1 MSTATSTVIFT
12 ESGNASPSFY
22 NVQTVFTGTIQ
33 NARCILDHSGGSY
46 YEAYIEM
53 LSGTT
58 DHPVKTM
65 MTAIV
70 KGKQA
75 EQMIAE
81 YLKDPHH
88 IPLMGHFKVSNMTT
102 RYIQGENGIAEPVLV
117 GILLSLV
124 FQDNAMQNKYG
135 IAAPVAPASTIP
147 TLPVKNE
154 THETQATNEVPIKAK
169 DAPFERNT
177 NLVKKTPAA
186 TSAKGVYDTKS
197 KVAHDADDILIR
209 GLCQIPALIVGSLFL
224 YLLL

>member
-1 MSTATSTVIFT
+1 MPTSTLI

-58 DHPVKTM
+58 DHPIKTM

-70 KGKQA
+70 KGKHA
-75 EQMIAE
+75 EQVIAA

-124 FQDNAMQNKYG
+124 FQDNVMQNKYG
-135 IAAPVAPASTIP
+135 IAVPASTIP

-154 THETQATNEVPIKAK
+154 TQIKSEVHVKAK
-169 DAPFERNT
+169 DDPFARNT
-177 NLVKKTPAA
+177 NLVKKSPTANL
-186 TSAKGVYDTKS
+186 SKGAYDTRS
-197 KVAHDADDILIR
+197 KVIHEADDIVIR
-209 GLCQIPALIVGSLFL
+209 GICQIPALIVGSLFL